1 LIMNHSTKLSATHS
15 LLQKAA
21 SIAVS
26 HTFPAW
32 IDAGDCIGIPSAVM
46 PRVRDGLV
54 LRLVAGRRQER
65 DRSLVHAT
73 STS

>member
-1 LIMNHSTKLSATHS
+1 MRNITRISATRR
-15 LLQKAA
+15 LLRKAA

-32 IDAGDCIGIPSAVM
+32 IDAAEYGIASSLVT
-46 PRVRDGLV
+46 PRVRDNLG

-65 DRSLVHAT
+65 DKSLIHAT
-73 STS
+73 SAP

>member
-1 LIMNHSTKLSATHS
+1 MRHIERMSATGG

-21 SIAVS
+21 SLAVS

-32 IDAGDCIGIPSAVM
+32 IEDGEHGLAASSVI
-46 PRVRDGLV
+46 PRVRDNLV

-65 DRSLVHAT
+65 EHTLIHANGAH
-73 STS
+73 